1 MDRFDL
7 ILVFAMVLF
16 AGIIVTAVGIM
27 VPVVSLAVTGYVLSI
42 ISLIALIVL
51 YANYFERDLP

>member
-7 ILVFAMVLF
+7 IMVFALLLV

-51 YANYFERDLP
+51 YANYFERNLP

>member
-27 VPVVSLAVTGYVLSI
+27 VPAVSLAVTGYVLSMV
-42 ISLIALIVL
+42 SLIALIVL
-51 YANYFERDLP
+51 YANYFERNLP

>member
-7 ILVFAMVLF
+7 IMVFALLLV

-27 VPVVSLAVTGYVLSI
+27 VPVVPLAVIGYVLSMV
-42 ISLIALIVL
+42 SLIALIVL
-51 YANYFERDLP
+51 YANYFERNLP